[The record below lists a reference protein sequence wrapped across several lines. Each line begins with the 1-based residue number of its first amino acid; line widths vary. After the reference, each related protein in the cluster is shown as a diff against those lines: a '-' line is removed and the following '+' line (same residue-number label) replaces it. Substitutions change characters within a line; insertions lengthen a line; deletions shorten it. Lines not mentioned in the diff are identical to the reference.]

1 MSQFQVKEIVKLE
14 PQGGLANLLMLG
26 PKLITTSLAKTGELI
41 QETMDILAKDMP
53 TLSLTKK
60 SSCCDIPESD
70 CPPRCVCEVHW
81 EACHG
86 EVIASTIRVINHS
99 GREQNFAFSAGPFEG
114 PSGEVIPLQV
124 SPVSASLKPNESVLV
139 TVRFTVTDTFQPG
152 QPYVA
157 EVLIVGAYEQC
168 VRLTC
173 KVQEPR
179 VSYCEV
185 EYTRPPT
192 RLRAQHWYRHFQ
204 CEEPCL
210 PMSHATE
217 EKHTR

>member
-14 PQGGLANLLMLG
+14 PQRGLANLLVLG

-41 QETMDILAKDMP
+41 QESMDILAKDMP

-86 EVIASTIRVINHS
+86 EVIASTIRVVNHS
-99 GREQNFAFSAGPFEG
+99 GAEQKFDFSAGPFEG
-114 PSGEVIPLQV
+114 PSGKAIPPQV
-124 SPVSASLKPNESVLV
+124 SPASASLKPNDSVLV

-152 QPYVA
+152 HYVA

-173 KVQEPR
+173 NVQGPR

-185 EYTRPPT
+185 EHTRPPT
-192 RLRAQHWYRHFQ
+192 RLRAHRWYHHFQ
-204 CEEPCL
+204 CEEPCA
-210 PMSHATE
+210 PTSHGP
-217 EKHTR
+217 EKKHKT